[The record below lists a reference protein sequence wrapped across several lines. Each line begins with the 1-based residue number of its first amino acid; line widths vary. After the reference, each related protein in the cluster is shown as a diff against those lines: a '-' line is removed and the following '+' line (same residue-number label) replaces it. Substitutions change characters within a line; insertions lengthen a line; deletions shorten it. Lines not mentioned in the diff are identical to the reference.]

1 MTSLLPL
8 SFLQLNF
15 REEALEVKVK
25 LMQEVV
31 RTIRSMRQDYLPPKV
46 KPEGMSSCYQT
57 RRFQVYQVIFD
68 AHPPSDIISRD
79 GSFRPFLC
87 PSMCMSVSAVYV
99 VCKTDEAS
107 TTLREFVDVTTTLS
121 QCSK

>member
-46 KPEGMSSCYQT
+46 KPEGT
-57 RRFQVYQVIFD
+57 
-68 AHPPSDIISRD
+68 
-79 GSFRPFLC
+79 
-87 PSMCMSVSAVYV
+87 SVLLPNQEVPGLPGH
-99 VCKTDEAS
+99 T
-107 TTLREFVDVTTTLS
+107 
-121 QCSK
+121 